1 MDWTLLPLLLALGA
15 TVGFM
20 AGLLGIGGGMYVVP
34 MLTILFTAR
43 DFPSA
48 HVVHMAVATATATMI
63 FTALSS
69 VRAHARKGAV
79 LWMIV
84 VAMAPGIVLGSLV
97 GPQIASALPGR
108 VLAAAFGVI
117 TWSAATRML
126 LARPPRAGRE
136 LPGKLGLFG
145 VGAGVGVV
153 SSLLGAGGGFITI
166 PYLGYHNVRIHNA
179 VATSAAL
186 GVPIA
191 VAGTIGFVVAGLR
204 QAGLPAG
211 SVGYVYLPALIMIVV
226 ASMALAP
233 VGASM
238 AHRWSAVKLRRA
250 FAALLYALGAYMFW
264 KASRG

>member
-1 MDWTLLPLLLALGA
+1 
-15 TVGFM
+15 
-20 AGLLGIGGGMYVVP
+20 
-34 MLTILFTAR
+34 
-43 DFPSA
+43 
-48 HVVHMAVATATATMI
+48 
-63 FTALSS
+63 
-69 VRAHARKGAV
+69 
-79 LWMIV
+79 
-84 VAMAPGIVLGSLV
+84 
-97 GPQIASALPGR
+97 
-108 VLAAAFGVI
+108 
-117 TWSAATRML
+117 
-126 LARPPRAGRE
+126 
-136 LPGKLGLFG
+136 
-145 VGAGVGVV
+145 
-153 SSLLGAGGGFITI
+153 
-166 PYLGYHNVRIHNA
+166 